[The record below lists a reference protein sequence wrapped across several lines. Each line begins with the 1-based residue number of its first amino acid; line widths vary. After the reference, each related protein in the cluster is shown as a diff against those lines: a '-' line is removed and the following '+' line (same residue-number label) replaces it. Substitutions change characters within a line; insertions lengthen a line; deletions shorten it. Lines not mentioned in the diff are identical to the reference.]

1 MSERIPECPL
11 FPHLSLNK
19 YMSMQL
25 GKRKKNSNKG
35 VELKSRNISVIFG
48 MTDGC
53 YFTKLKTGQ
62 IKLI

>member
-1 MSERIPECPL
+1 
-11 FPHLSLNK
+11 
-19 YMSMQL
+19 MQL

-35 VELKSRNISVIFG
+35 VQMKSRNISVIFG